1 MKGLDLQI
9 IRRRAHIQQGA
20 LAERLAIHRSLLS
33 HIETEQAGF
42 PDDDFPVRYI
52 AAVADISKERV
63 A

>member
-1 MKGLDLQI
+1 VKGFELQI

-20 LAERLAIHRSLLS
+20 LAERLDIHRTLLS

-42 PDDDFPVRYI
+42 PDDNFPVRYI
-52 AAVADISKERV
+52 AAVDAISKEQV